1 MFQVLGSCSQP
12 LSLQDMQ
19 LIKVPQSD
27 FSCAEDAAAGTSP
40 WVYAG
45 LAPAILLFFVV
56 AGFLLHR
63 LQLSRGLCEISQLPD
78 KAPRIFDDKT
88 AVGHNILIF
97 RKFREVPLTP
107 LFRYWRTKPWNI
119 SILLHSRDSN
129 QPKKRLS
136 RTFSGDKR
144 DIVVVQR
151 DADIAADDERFLP
164 LRGLQYA
171 DPQYVNCDLNSNK
184 STSAS
189 EHLYSEV
196 AEVKETIP
204 KYNIPIPNVKCPDV
218 KVSMI

>member
-1 MFQVLGSCSQP
+1 
-12 LSLQDMQ
+12 MQ

-144 DIVVVQR
+144 
-151 DADIAADDERFLP
+151 
-164 LRGLQYA
+164 
-171 DPQYVNCDLNSNK
+171 CWNK
-184 STSAS
+184 SCKIKISSFIYAQF
-189 EHLYSEV
+189 
-196 AEVKETIP
+196 IRGFC
-204 KYNIPIPNVKCPDV
+204 N
-218 KVSMI
+218 MIIFKIISNYICLKLIHTEMI